1 MKNEVVSVNST
12 STGEYCGIYLKIIG
26 IGEFHGKS
34 LDDYSVKLGF
44 LKNSTLRS
52 GHNVTENAGKYEQ
65 VLWDKI
71 RVQHERRVRVKAR
84 QERTQSPLFII
95 CDNKVTN

>member
-44 LKNSTLRS
+44 LT
-52 GHNVTENAGKYEQ
+52 GKYEQ

-95 CDNKVTN
+95 CDSKVSN